1 MTARPDEVLYT
12 VSQVGEVSADQVRVD
27 RVHDSAEVDVWIGP
41 ARLRL
46 AGRKSVEVAA
56 LALLAAARNPGRIV
70 DPFADLAELAAQLG
84 MTSGELRTILAMSW
98 EIEEQRREIGSLRHK
113 VTERDAQIAGLQTD
127 LVVLSEHHAR
137 ACDEVDALLTAQTDR
152 ILAKRAEGGPVAPG
166 GPVVGTDG
174 IDCVLPSPGM
184 PDLLV
189 TADPY
194 YTRPGFALR
203 VQTGPETDPQAIGAA
218 VHAALAALPP
228 SVGDLR

>member
-56 LALLAAARNPGRIV
+56 LALLAAARNPGRV
-70 DPFADLAELAAQLG
+70 ADPFADLAELATQLG

-98 EIEEQRREIGSLRHK
+98 EIEHQRREIGSLRHK
-113 VTERDAQIAGLQTD
+113 VTEREAQIAGLQTD

-137 ACDEVDALLTAQTDR
+137 ACDEVDALLA
-152 ILAKRAEGGPVAPG
+152 AGGPVPPG
-166 GPVVGTDG
+166 SPVVGEGG
-174 IDCVLPSPGM
+174 IDCVLPSAIRWTGS
-184 PDLLV
+184 D
-189 TADPY
+189 D
-194 YTRPGFALR
+194 G
-203 VQTGPETDPQAIGAA
+203 GPELVITNAKP
-218 VHAALAALPP
+218 LPLVETLVAGLP
-228 SVGDLR
+228 ELHRRMGGQS